1 MASCVSEPCS
11 WSCPRS
17 SRTERCLHSSRL
29 ACVSLT
35 WSAGVSGRGGRF
47 FLALTVLCP
56 FSSVMLFQVCLC
68 VRAFCVGMVTGHA
81 WCLQPSE
88 EDLRS
93 SGIIVTDDCEPPCQC
108 WGPNL
113 GLLGG
118 AAGAITTSTSPALA
132 VSTLACSPC
141 LVLPVWGRVGLANS
155 SMESYR
161 MALSHTEVMG

>member
-1 MASCVSEPCS
+1 MAAAVGVRGAGRWLVALRCRGASGAAMSSDAQWLTPEERSQLIPDLKAAGWSELS
-11 WSCPRS
+11 
-17 SRTERCLHSSRL
+17 ERD
-29 ACVSLT
+29 AIYKE
-35 WSAGVSGRGGRF
+35 
-47 FLALTVLCP
+47 
-56 FSSVMLFQVCLC
+56 FSFKNFNQVCLC

-132 VSTLACSPC
+132 ASVLELPSTSMSPFT
-141 LVLPVWGRVGLANS
+141 S
-155 SMESYR
+155 F
-161 MALSHTEVMG
+161 

>member
-1 MASCVSEPCS
+1 MSAFQQVGLCVTDVVRWCEWAGREVLPGSD
-11 WSCPRS
+11 CP
-17 SRTERCLHSSRL
+17 
-29 ACVSLT
+29 VS
-35 WSAGVSGRGGRF
+35 F
-47 FLALTVLCP
+47 P
-56 FSSVMLFQVCLC
+56 SVMLFQVCLC